1 MTIIKKGNIS
11 STLKKIEEF
20 VYVCEKCKVE
30 VTKTTKAD
38 VFCDKCN
45 EKMKLK

>member
-11 STLKKIEEF
+11 STLKKIEEYI
-20 VYVCEKCKVE
+20 YVCEKCKSE
-30 VTKTTKAD
+30 IIKTTKTD
-38 VFCDKCN
+38 VICEKCN